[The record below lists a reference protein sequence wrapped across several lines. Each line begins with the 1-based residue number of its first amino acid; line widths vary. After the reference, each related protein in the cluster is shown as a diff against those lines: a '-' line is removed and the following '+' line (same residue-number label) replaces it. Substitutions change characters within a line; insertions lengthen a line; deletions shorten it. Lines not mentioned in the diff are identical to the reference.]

1 MEQTY
6 KNFTVAFDCRDQETT
21 KNLTFKF
28 DASSGSFMNINKRQK
43 VKNCEFVLIQPK
55 EECRLIL
62 PVVYVHFDS
71 GVSAPNDGSIYNIN
85 KDVVCSTVINTNT
98 VVLTLTLTNYW
109 EIDVVG
115 ETTYIYFTYSS
126 KYEYEFTTIAQ
137 QMTGSL
143 RSWDYRIDR
152 TSLWDLQYFDDTQT
166 PEGLTT
172 QQFPTL
178 KILKT
183 PKLHLNNRKISNN
196 ALLFLTLE
204 QLDP

>member
-1 MEQTY
+1 MEKTY

-21 KNLTFKF
+21 KNLTFKI
-28 DASSGSFMNINKRQK
+28 DASSGNFMSINKRQK
-43 VKNCEFVLIQPK
+43 VKHCEFVLIQPK

-62 PVVYVHFDS
+62 PVIYVRFDD
-71 GVSAPNDGSIYNIN
+71 GVSNSSDGSIYNIN
-85 KDVVCSTVINTNT
+85 KDVVVSTVINTST

-109 EIDVVG
+109 EIDIVG

-137 QMTGSL
+137 QMTGTL

-152 TSLWDLQYFDDTQT
+152 TSLWDLQYFDDTQI

-172 QQFPTL
+172 PQFPTL

-204 QLDP
+204 QLD